1 LSSVL
6 VRIAVRIRFTRIP
19 SAAAPPKRAAARI
32 PIPPPQTRPR
42 MALDRPTR
50 PRTACA
56 RWSLAPSPSRQAPD
70 RGTSSPA
77 DRVCV
82 FAYSGSRS
90 CGPRRRAEQSNRQ
103 RRRRRAA
110 AYGRKHSFATTTIEL
125 GPGLRNVAKAIAR
138 RKPARR
144 TKQSRRR
151 RPGSGPAV
159 VSGEPWATQ
168 RGRGSQ
174 SCCAC
179 GRPAHY
185 PGWTSRR
192 GLSVAKWSV
201 ARPRRCLIGCPV
213 CRLRGKLRLTS
224 FVGFSYTFGDP
235 SGVEYL
241 CRSRTR
247 FGKLWM

>member
-1 LSSVL
+1 MGKSDSYAGATSRPNRDD
-6 VRIAVRIRFTRIP
+6 RIVAKAIASWARRDDRSRGIDRRPAGAVR
-19 SAAAPPKRAAARI
+19 SQPP
-32 PIPPPQTRPR
+32 
-42 MALDRPTR
+42 
-50 PRTACA
+50 
-56 RWSLAPSPSRQAPD
+56 
-70 RGTSSPA
+70 
-77 DRVCV
+77 
-82 FAYSGSRS
+82 
-90 CGPRRRAEQSNRQ
+90 AEFR
-103 RRRRRAA
+103 
-110 AYGRKHSFATTTIEL
+110 RKHSFATTTIEL

-159 VSGEPWATQ
+159 VSAEPWATQ

-224 FVGFSYTFGDP
+224 FVGFSYAFGDP

-247 FGKLWM
+247 FGGLWMWA